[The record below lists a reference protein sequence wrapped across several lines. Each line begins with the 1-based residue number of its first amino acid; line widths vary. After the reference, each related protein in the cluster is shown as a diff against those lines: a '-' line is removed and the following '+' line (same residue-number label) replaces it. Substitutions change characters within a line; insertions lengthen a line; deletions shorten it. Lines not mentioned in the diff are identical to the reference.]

1 MAELIWS
8 FLSNTF
14 EVVTRNSNVKMLSLA
29 TDTHAKLK
37 NEISDPQINA
47 IFTAF
52 DPFYDA
58 YRQICINYDLAA
70 GNYEGDTLG
79 FETILDSIPTEIRK
93 WEAGVRFV
101 YVEDSPEERAIFPDK
116 RTPFLQGTYE
126 DRIGAVGTLMEK
138 LSSIPLLAE
147 VHLVVQTFYNTA
159 LSARLAQ
166 QGKEGDLGQLSDLRE
181 NQRLITADEMYG
193 VLGRLMYKFRNDRD
207 QVERFFDLS
216 LLRQTG
222 DDGEEPPAEP
232 PIEGPPIPP
241 AEPPVE

>member
-1 MAELIWS
+1 MAEMIWRFLI
-8 FLSNTF
+8 NTF
-14 EVVTRNSNVKMLSLA
+14 DVQTEGSNVKMLSLA
-29 TDTHAKLK
+29 TDTHAKLN
-37 NEISDPQINA
+37 NEISDPGINV

-52 DPFYDA
+52 DPFYNA

-70 GNYEGDTLG
+70 GDYEGETLG

-116 RTPFLQGTYE
+116 RTPFLKGTYE
-126 DRIGAVGTLMEK
+126 DRISAVGTLTEK
-138 LSSIPLLAE
+138 LSSDPALAE
-147 VHLVVQTFYNTA
+147 VHALVQSFYNTA

-166 QGKEGDLGQLSDLRE
+166 QGEEGNLGQLSDLRE
-181 NQRLITADEMYG
+181 NQRLITANEMYG
-193 VLGRLMYKFRNDRD
+193 VLGRLMYKYRKDRD
-207 QVERFFDLS
+207 QIERFFDLS

-241 AEPPVE
+241 AEPPIE

>member
-1 MAELIWS
+1 MAEQMWRFLI
-8 FLSNTF
+8 NTF
-14 EVVTRNSNVKMLSLA
+14 EVQTEGSNVKMLSLA

-37 NEISDPQINA
+37 NEISDPDINV
-47 IFTAF
+47 IFEAF
-52 DPFYDA
+52 DPFYNA

-70 GNYEGDTLG
+70 GDYEGETLG
-79 FETILDSIPTEIRK
+79 FETLMDSIPTEIRK

-126 DRIGAVGTLMEK
+126 DRISAVGTLVEK
-138 LSSIPLLAE
+138 LSSDPALAA
-147 VHLVVQTFYNTA
+147 VHTLVQSFYNTA

-166 QGKEGDLGQLSDLRE
+166 QGEEGNLGQLSDLRE

-216 LLRQTG
+216 LLRETG
-222 DDGEEPPAEP
+222 DGGEEPPPVEP
-232 PIEGPPIPP
+232 P
-241 AEPPVE
+241 A

>member
-1 MAELIWS
+1 MAEQMWRFLI
-8 FLSNTF
+8 NTF
-14 EVVTRNSNVKMLSLA
+14 EVQTEGSNVKMLSLA
-29 TDTHAKLK
+29 TDTHAKLN
-37 NEISDPQINA
+37 NETSDPDILL
-47 IFTAF
+47 IFNDF

-58 YRQICINYDLAA
+58 YRQICINYDLVA
-70 GNYEGDTLG
+70 GDYEGETLA

-126 DRIGAVGTLMEK
+126 DRISAVGTLVEK
-138 LSSIPLLAE
+138 LSSDPALAA
-147 VHLVVQTFYNTA
+147 VHVMVQTFYNTA

-166 QGKEGDLGQLSDLRE
+166 QGEEGNLGQLSDLRE

-193 VLGRLMYKFRNDRD
+193 VLGRLMHKFRNDRD

-216 LLRQTG
+216 LLRETG
-222 DDGEEPPAEP
+222 DGGEEPPP
-232 PIEGPPIPP
+232 GDP
-241 AEPPVE
+241 AEPTP

>member
-14 EVVTRNSNVKMLSLA
+14 EVVTKNSNVKMLSLA
-29 TDTHAKLK
+29 TDTHAKLN
-37 NEISDPQINA
+37 NEIADPDIEL
-47 IFTAF
+47 IFNDF

-58 YRQICINYDLAA
+58 YRQISINYDLAA
-70 GNYEGDTLG
+70 GNYEGETLG
-79 FETILDSIPTEIRK
+79 FETIMDSVPTEIRK

-116 RTPFLQGTYE
+116 RTPFLKGTYE
-126 DRIGAVGTLMEK
+126 DRISAVGTLVKK
-138 LSSIPLLAE
+138 LSTDPALAA
-147 VHLVVQTFYNTA
+147 VHVVVQTFYNMA

-166 QGKEGDLGQLSDLRE
+166 QGEEGNLGQLSDLRE

-193 VLGRLMYKFRNDRD
+193 ILGRLMHKFRNDRD

-222 DDGEEPPAEP
+222 EGEEEPPPVEP
-232 PIEGPPIPP
+232 PIQP
-241 AEPPVE
+241 

>member
-1 MAELIWS
+1 MAEMIWRFLI
-8 FLSNTF
+8 NTF
-14 EVVTRNSNVKMLSLA
+14 DVQTEGSNVKMLSLA

-37 NEISDPQINA
+37 NEIADPGINV

-70 GNYEGDTLG
+70 GDYEGETLG
-79 FETILDSIPTEIRK
+79 FETIMDSIPEEIRK

-126 DRIGAVGTLMEK
+126 DRISAVGTLAEK
-138 LSSIPLLAE
+138 LSSDPALAE
-147 VHLVVQTFYNTA
+147 VHAVVQSFYNTA

-166 QGKEGDLGQLSDLRE
+166 QGEEGGLGELSDLRE

-241 AEPPVE
+241 AEPA